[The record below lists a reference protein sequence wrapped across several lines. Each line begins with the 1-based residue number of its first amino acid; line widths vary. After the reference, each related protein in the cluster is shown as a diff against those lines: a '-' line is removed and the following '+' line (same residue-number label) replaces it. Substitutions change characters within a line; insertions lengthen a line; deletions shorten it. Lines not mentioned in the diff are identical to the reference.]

1 MKNLQEVFS
10 FEAFDHLEWVS
21 RQVVEGFITGMHRSP
36 YHGFSVEFAEH
47 RLYNSGESTR
57 HMDWKLYARTEKL
70 FVKRYEEETNLRC
83 MVLIDTSSSMLFP
96 YETSRA
102 VNKLSFSVY
111 SAAAIIHMLR
121 RQRDAV
127 GLTLFSDAI
136 EFLSAVKLSDSHSK
150 LLYAELNKLLNRDK
164 AYFNKTTQLAE
175 SLHLIAEKI
184 HKRSLVILFTDMF
197 GENPEKLFAAIEHL
211 RYNKH
216 EVVIFQVNDKGL
228 EQQLNYS
235 NRPMKFVDM
244 ETGQTLKLNPN
255 EVRNEYQKRQESF
268 MSQLRLKCGQYHVD
282 LAEADVN
289 DDFRTV
295 LIPFLAKR
303 ASLY

>member
-1 MKNLQEVFS
+1 MKNLHEVFS
-10 FEAFDHLEWVS
+10 FETFDHLEWVS
-21 RQVVEGFITGMHRSP
+21 QQVVEGFITGMHRSP

-96 YETSRA
+96 YGTLRT

-136 EFLSAVKLSDSHSK
+136 EFTSDVKLSDSHSK
-150 LLYAELNKLLNRDK
+150 LLYAELNKLLYRDK
-164 AYFNKTTQLAE
+164 AYFNQTTQLAE

-197 GENPEKLFAAIEHL
+197 GENPDKLFAALEHL

-216 EVVIFQVNDKGL
+216 EVVIFQVSDKSL
-228 EQQLNYS
+228 EQELAYT
-235 NRPMKFVDM
+235 NRPIKFVDM

-255 EVRNEYQKRQESF
+255 EVRTEYRKRQETF
-268 MSQLRLKCGQYHVD
+268 MNQLRLKCGQYRID